1 MEIQLAVA
9 GTVTQGPFA
18 MNRAKLDVVQKKKVV
33 DSLRIKLDL
42 LKDKLIAASKKE
54 GIKVPRIGQD
64 PEQYHRRKA
73 VKNPEY
79 QALSEEHYKAVEA
92 LRAARE
98 KVKQLK
104 PARRTKTIGPRLNKG
119 TKDDDLPPIKR

>member
-9 GTVTQGPFA
+9 GTVTTGPFA
-18 MNRAKLDVVQKKKVV
+18 LNRAKLDVIQKKKVV

-42 LKDKLIAASKKE
+42 LKDKLVAASKKE
-54 GIKVPRIGQD
+54 GIKVPRLGQD

-73 VKNPEY
+73 VKNSEY
-79 QALSEEHYKAVEA
+79 QSLSEEHYKAVEA

-104 PARRTKTIGPRLNKG
+104 GPRRAKTIGARKSKG
-119 TKDDDLPPIKR
+119 TRDDDLPPIK